1 MIHFTKR
8 PLTIV
13 GKFTRAEPS
22 TNQFFLQLA
31 RNIVALQVE
40 KRCWPYYNPPQT
52 LSRNKI
58 SLLQVEAAYCSK
70 LKWRLHFVKQIFAT
84 CNNKFC
90 CVTMFEVDGK
100 YVQQRFYLYYIF
112 AVHYT
117 SIHVSIEPT
126 ATCYFRLF
134 IVSFNNCGKFLVT
147 NIAKSE

>member
-1 MIHFTKR
+1 MIHFIKK

-13 GKFTRAEPS
+13 GKFARAEPS

-40 KRCWPYYNPPQT
+40 KRCWPCYHPPQT

-58 SLLQVEAAYCSK
+58 SLLQVEAACCSK
-70 LKWRLHFVKQIFAT
+70 LKWRLLFFNKFFQLAT
-84 CNNKFC
+84 TKFC

-126 ATCYFRLF
+126 AACHFHLRLS
-134 IVSFNNCGKFLVT
+134 IVFS
-147 NIAKSE
+147 